1 MRKEDFSA
9 LLTDLY
15 KAYNPEYVDYVPQLV
30 EKYSRME
37 FSAVEMVLV
46 KYNRKSAS
54 FYDPKKDTD
63 EYKHMLLK
71 EYSNGNRVLKD
82 FKVQNDALPKKEDM
96 VAQEGRKIEENLNK
110 KLEDIKSQLSE
121 KEQALVKEYEFKIK
135 QLSEQFSN
143 IKPIKQ
149 SIWDDVDVK
158 IFCNYTEKEIIL
170 PNKEL
175 IIGLGVGARIVTTT
189 KDGSKVIG
197 LKINDILYDGISSI
211 DGKPVIE
218 IIVDKE

>member
-1 MRKEDFSA
+1 MKKEDFSA

-15 KAYNPEYVDYVPQLV
+15 KAYNPEYLDLIPQLV

-37 FSAVEMVLV
+37 FSAVDMVLV
-46 KYNRKSAS
+46 KYNRKNAS
-54 FYDPKKDTD
+54 FYDSVKDTD
-63 EYKHMLLK
+63 EYKHMLIR
-71 EYSNGNRVLKD
+71 EYSNGNRPLKD
-82 FKVQNDALPKKEDM
+82 FNVQDETQPKKEDM
-96 VAQEGRKIEENLNK
+96 VAQEGRKIEESLNK
-110 KLEDIKSQLSE
+110 KLDDIKSQLSE
-121 KEQALVKEYEFKIK
+121 KEKALVKEYENKIK
-135 QLSEQFSN
+135 ELSDQFSN
-143 IKPIKQ
+143 IKPSKQ

-158 IFCNYTEKEIIL
+158 IFCNYTEKEIVL

-175 IIGLGVGARIVTTT
+175 IIGLGVGARIVTAT

-197 LKINDILYDGISSI
+197 LKINDILYDGISSL

>member
-1 MRKEDFSA
+1 MKREDFSA

-15 KAYNPEYVDYVPQLV
+15 TAYNPEYLDLIPQLV
-30 EKYSRME
+30 EKYSRLE
-37 FSAVEMVLV
+37 FSAVDMVLV

-63 EYKHMLLK
+63 EYKHMLIK
-71 EYSNGNRVLKD
+71 EYSNGNRLLKD
-82 FKVQNDALPKKEDM
+82 FRVKDETQPKKEDI
-96 VAQEGRKIEENLNK
+96 VAQEGRKIEESLNK
-110 KLEDIKSQLSE
+110 KLDDIKSQLSE
-121 KEQALVKEYEFKIK
+121 KEGALVKEYENKIK
-135 QLSEQFSN
+135 ELSEQFSN
-143 IKPIKQ
+143 IKPSKQ

-158 IFCNYTEKEIIL
+158 IFCNYTEKEIVL

-175 IIGLGVGARIVTTT
+175 IIGLGVGARIVTAT

-197 LKINDILYDGISSI
+197 LKINDILYDGISSL